1 MQIEAKS
8 ILYDIQLAVNRIQEF
23 TRDANLAD
31 YQGNA
36 MMRSAVERQ
45 FEIIGEA
52 VNRLFKIAPEPASR
66 ITSHRRI
73 VNFRN
78 QLIHGYFVVDDR
90 AVWDVIQSHLP
101 ILAKEVEALLQED

>member
-1 MQIEAKS
+1 MRIEAKC
-8 ILYDIQLAVNRIQEF
+8 ILYDIQLAISRIQEF
-23 TRDANLAD
+23 THDANLTD
-31 YQGNA
+31 YQRNA

-52 VNRLFKIAPEPASR
+52 INRLSKIAPEPASR
-66 ITSHRRI
+66 ITARRRI

-90 AVWDVIQSHLP
+90 AVWDVIQTHLP
-101 ILAKEVEALLQED
+101 TLASEVEALLQEA

>member
-8 ILYDIQLAVNRIQEF
+8 ILYDIQLAANRIQEF
-23 TRDANLAD
+23 TCDANLVD
-31 YQGNA
+31 YRGNA

-52 VNRLFKIAPEPASR
+52 VNRLSQIDPDTASR
-66 ITSHRRI
+66 ITAHRRI

-90 AVWDVIQSHLP
+90 AVWDVIQSYLP
-101 ILAKEVEALLQED
+101 ILGGEVEALLQED

>member
-1 MQIEAKS
+1 MQIEAKCL
-8 ILYDIQLAVNRIQEF
+8 LYDVQQASCRISEF
-23 TRDANLAD
+23 TQGASFSD
-31 YQGNA
+31 YQNNA

-52 VNRLFKIAPEPASR
+52 INRLSKVDCQLVSR
-66 ITSHRRI
+66 ITTHRRI

-90 AVWDVIQSHLP
+90 AVWDIVKVHLP
-101 ILAKEVEALLQED
+101 ILGNEVAALLQDD